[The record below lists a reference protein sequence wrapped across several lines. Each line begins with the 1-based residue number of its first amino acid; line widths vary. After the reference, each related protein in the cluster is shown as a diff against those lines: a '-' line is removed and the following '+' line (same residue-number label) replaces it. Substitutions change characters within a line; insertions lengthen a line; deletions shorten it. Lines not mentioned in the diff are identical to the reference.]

1 MERYVSGDK
10 CFVITISH
18 IQFIFFQVIKRYL
31 ICFVIIV

>member
-18 IQFIFFQVIKRYL
+18 IHFILFQVIKRYL
-31 ICFVIIV
+31 IYCVIIV